1 MPARAEAE
9 AASRFGA
16 AALRL
21 VADQVAGRY
30 AGASR
35 FAQGFVRGKLRTDP
49 ATTAILQHAATTP
62 FGRVVDLGC
71 GRGQLGLALL
81 LAGFADQ
88 LTGLDRDAGKIA
100 EATAAAR
107 GLPARFGV
115 ADLGTASVPECDT
128 ILIIDVLLQMPEAAQ
143 HALLGRMVAAARRR
157 ILIRAFDPDRGWR
170 ATIGFA
176 MERLG
181 RWVRRDGVEIRPL
194 PLPVLESILVA
205 AGFAVRMVPCWAG
218 TPLPNLLLIAERP
231 AA

>member
-1 MPARAEAE
+1 MD
-9 AASRFGA
+9 A
-16 AALRL
+16 AALHQL
-21 VADQVAGRY
+21 TGQVAARY

-49 ATTAILQHAATTP
+49 ATMAILRQAATAP

-81 LAGFADQ
+81 LAGLAED

-115 ADLGTASVPECDT
+115 ADLGTAPLPDCDT
-128 ILIIDVLLQMPEAAQ
+128 LLIIDVLLQMPEAAQ

-157 ILIRAFDPDRGWR
+157 ILIRAFDPDCGWR
-170 ATIGFA
+170 ARVGFA

-181 RWVRRDGVEIRPL
+181 RRVRRDGVEIRPL
-194 PLPVLESILVA
+194 PLPVLESTLAA
-205 AGFAVRMVPCWAG
+205 AGFAVRVTPCWAG
-218 TPLPNLLLIAERP
+218 TPLPNVLLIGERP
-231 AA
+231 AP

>member
-1 MPARAEAE
+1 MD
-9 AASRFGA
+9 A
-16 AALRL
+16 AALHQL
-21 VADQVAGRY
+21 TGQVAARY

-49 ATTAILQHAATTP
+49 ATMAILRQAATAP

-81 LAGFADQ
+81 LAGLAED

-115 ADLGTASVPECDT
+115 ADLGTAPLPDCDT
-128 ILIIDVLLQMPEAAQ
+128 LLIIDVLLQMPEAAQ

-157 ILIRAFDPDRGWR
+157 ILIRAFDPDCGWR
-170 ATIGFA
+170 ATVGFA

-181 RWVRRDGVEIRPL
+181 RRVRRDGVEIRPL
-194 PLPVLESILVA
+194 PLPVLESTLAA
-205 AGFAVRMVPCWAG
+205 AGFAVRVTPCWAG
-218 TPLPNLLLIAERP
+218 TPLPNVLLIGERP
-231 AA
+231 AP